1 MNKVIDNHN
10 LEGLK
15 LYSNTLTW
23 APYFIITN
31 CDDNG
36 QNCEIKGI
44 LNDYMNAMGR
54 ILNFSWTSHAPP
66 DGNWGVQPLSG
77 PFNESGVW
85 GGAMG
90 SVVNGEYHLSIC
102 PWLYKLERN
111 NLFDHVITGKDT
123 LVLALTPKPPEV
135 DFGLSAMRPGYA
147 FLHYVY

>member
-1 MNKVIDNHN
+1 MFFLHIDHKKNKVIDNHN

-66 DGNWGVQPLSG
+66 DGNVCNLSVAHSMKVV
-77 PFNESGVW
+77 SGVELW
-85 GGAMG
+85 EVLSM
-90 SVVNGEYHLSIC
+90 VNI
-102 PWLYKLERN
+102 
-111 NLFDHVITGKDT
+111 I
-123 LVLALTPKPPEV
+123 
-135 DFGLSAMRPGYA
+135 
-147 FLHYVY
+147 